1 MKVFAIGDLHLSGN
15 PPTKPMDIF
24 GPHWDNHWSRI
35 KEDWI
40 DRVTDE
46 DIVFLVGDMSWALR
60 LDEAACDLQE
70 IASMPGKKYMIRG
83 NHDYW
88 WASANKMRNLMGDA
102 ITFLQGHGTAELI
115 QTEEG
120 PRIIAFGGTRAYL
133 CPGDSHFTPET
144 DQSIYDRELM
154 RTESALQ
161 EMDAAVKTL
170 IEEITVET
178 KEDTT
183 GSKRTEPSII
193 DIHNTPVTKL
203 LLLHYPPFNES
214 NAPSGFTALMET
226 YNVDT
231 CIFGHLH
238 DQISFKRIPKE
249 FGSTKLELVSADYLD
264 FRLKEIM
271 QGETMSRIHKEHLQA
286 GYIFGDT
293 INQEYIYL
301 PSGEVGTDH
310 PLAVL
315 ETPTKREDIT
325 LDEAVHMIDTLT
337 LKRCSHPTL
346 GKKSF

>member
-35 KEDWI
+35 KEDWNA
-40 DRVTDE
+40 RVTDE

-88 WASANKMRNLMGDA
+88 WASANKMRNLMGDT
-102 ITFLQGHGTAELI
+102 ITFLQGHGTAQLI

-120 PRIIAFGGTRAYL
+120 PCIIAFGGTRAYL

-154 RTESALQ
+154 RTEAALQ
-161 EMDAAVKTL
+161 EMDKA
-170 IEEITVET
+170 VET
-178 KEDTT
+178 LTKSFKSEIHVDTT
-183 GSKRTEPSII
+183 DSDKNNPLII
-193 DIHNTPVTKL
+193 DIDKIPVTKI

-214 NAPSGFTALMET
+214 NTPSGFTNLMET

-271 QGETMSRIHKEHLQA
+271 
-286 GYIFGDT
+286 
-293 INQEYIYL
+293 
-301 PSGEVGTDH
+301 
-310 PLAVL
+310 
-315 ETPTKREDIT
+315 
-325 LDEAVHMIDTLT
+325 
-337 LKRCSHPTL
+337 
-346 GKKSF
+346 

>member
-35 KEDWI
+35 KEDWVS
-40 DRVTDE
+40 RVTDD

-70 IASMPGKKYMIRG
+70 IASMAGKKYMIRG

-88 WASANKMRNLMGDA
+88 WSSANKMRNLMGNA

-154 RTESALQ
+154 RTEAALL
-161 EMDAAVKTL
+161 EMNKAVDIL
-170 IEEITVET
+170 REEITAEAKVNT
-178 KEDTT
+178 TNLNKSDTT
-183 GSKRTEPSII
+183 DSNKTYLSTI
-193 DIHNTPVTKL
+193 DIDNIPVTKI

-214 NAPSGFTALMET
+214 NAPSGFTDLMEQ
-226 YNVDT
+226 YKVDT

-238 DQISFKRIPKE
+238 DQNSFKRIPKE
-249 FGSTKLELVSADYLD
+249 FGTTKLELVSADYLD
-264 FRLKEIM
+264 F
-271 QGETMSRIHKEHLQA
+271 
-286 GYIFGDT
+286 
-293 INQEYIYL
+293 
-301 PSGEVGTDH
+301 
-310 PLAVL
+310 
-315 ETPTKREDIT
+315 
-325 LDEAVHMIDTLT
+325 T
-337 LKRCSHPTL
+337 LKQIM
-346 GKKSF
+346 

>member
-24 GPHWDNHWSRI
+24 GPHWDNHWARI
-35 KEDWI
+35 KEHWANN
-40 DRVTDE
+40 VTDD

-88 WASANKMRNLMGDA
+88 WSSANKMRNLMGDA

-133 CPGDSHFTPET
+133 CPGDSHFSPET
-144 DQSIYDRELM
+144 DQSIYERELM
-154 RTESALQ
+154 RTEAALQ
-161 EMDAAVKTL
+161 EMDAAVQTLLEKLTAEAKVNTTVSDKDDILDSDKTYL
-170 IEEITVET
+170 
-178 KEDTT
+178 
-183 GSKRTEPSII
+183 SAI
-193 DIHNTPVTKL
+193 DIHNIPVVKL

-214 NAPSGFTALMET
+214 NAPSGFTDLMEQ
-226 YNVDT
+226 YKVDT

-249 FGSTKLELVSADYLD
+249 FGTTKLELVSADYLD
-264 FRLKEIM
+264 F
-271 QGETMSRIHKEHLQA
+271 
-286 GYIFGDT
+286 
-293 INQEYIYL
+293 
-301 PSGEVGTDH
+301 
-310 PLAVL
+310 
-315 ETPTKREDIT
+315 
-325 LDEAVHMIDTLT
+325 T
-337 LKRCSHPTL
+337 LKQIM
-346 GKKSF
+346 

>member
-24 GPHWDNHWSRI
+24 GPHWDNHWARI
-35 KEDWI
+35 KEDWVS
-40 DRVTDE
+40 RVTDE

-102 ITFLQGHGTAELI
+102 ITFLQGHGTAQLI

-144 DQSIYDRELM
+144 DQSIYDREIM
-154 RTESALQ
+154 RTEAALQ
-161 EMDAAVKTL
+161 EMDKAVETL
-170 IEEITVET
+170 IESFKSEIHV
-178 KEDTT
+178 DTT
-183 GSKRTEPSII
+183 GYANKDLQTIDTKDSNENNPPTI
-193 DIHNTPVTKL
+193 DINEIPVTKI

-214 NAPSGFTALMET
+214 NTPSGFTDLMET
-226 YNVDT
+226 YNVDM

-271 QGETMSRIHKEHLQA
+271 
-286 GYIFGDT
+286 
-293 INQEYIYL
+293 
-301 PSGEVGTDH
+301 
-310 PLAVL
+310 
-315 ETPTKREDIT
+315 
-325 LDEAVHMIDTLT
+325 
-337 LKRCSHPTL
+337 
-346 GKKSF
+346 

>member
-35 KEDWI
+35 KEHWANN
-40 DRVTDE
+40 VTDD

-88 WASANKMRNLMGDA
+88 WASANKMRNLIGDA

-133 CPGDSHFTPET
+133 CPGDSHFSPET
-144 DQSIYDRELM
+144 DQSIYERELM
-154 RTESALQ
+154 RTEAALQ
-161 EMDAAVKTL
+161 EMDAAVQTLLEKLTAEAKVNTTVSDMADTLDSNKTYL
-170 IEEITVET
+170 
-178 KEDTT
+178 
-183 GSKRTEPSII
+183 SAI
-193 DIHNTPVTKL
+193 DIHNIPVVKL

-214 NAPSGFTALMET
+214 NAPSGFTDLMEQ
-226 YNVDT
+226 YKVDT

-264 FRLKEIM
+264 F
-271 QGETMSRIHKEHLQA
+271 
-286 GYIFGDT
+286 
-293 INQEYIYL
+293 
-301 PSGEVGTDH
+301 
-310 PLAVL
+310 
-315 ETPTKREDIT
+315 
-325 LDEAVHMIDTLT
+325 T
-337 LKRCSHPTL
+337 LKQII
-346 GKKSF
+346 

>member
-24 GPHWDNHWSRI
+24 GPHWDNHWNRI
-35 KEDWI
+35 KEDWMA
-40 DRVTDE
+40 RVTDD

-70 IASMPGKKYMIRG
+70 IASMPGQKYMIRG

-120 PRIIAFGGTRAYL
+120 PHIIAFGGTRAYL

-154 RTESALQ
+154 RTETALQ
-161 EMDAAVKTL
+161 EMNKAVDIL
-170 IEEITVET
+170 REEITAEAKVDIT
-178 KEDTT
+178 ILNKADTT
-183 GSKRTEPSII
+183 DSDKTYLSAI
-193 DIHNTPVTKL
+193 DIDNIPVTKI

-214 NAPSGFTALMET
+214 NAPSGFTALIET

-271 QGETMSRIHKEHLQA
+271 
-286 GYIFGDT
+286 
-293 INQEYIYL
+293 
-301 PSGEVGTDH
+301 
-310 PLAVL
+310 
-315 ETPTKREDIT
+315 
-325 LDEAVHMIDTLT
+325 
-337 LKRCSHPTL
+337 
-346 GKKSF
+346 

>member
-35 KEDWI
+35 KEDWVA
-40 DRVTDE
+40 RVTDD

-70 IASMPGKKYMIRG
+70 IASMAGKKYMIRG

-88 WASANKMRNLMGDA
+88 WSSANKMRNLMGDA

-154 RTESALQ
+154 RTEAALL
-161 EMDAAVKTL
+161 EMNKAVDIL
-170 IEEITVET
+170 REEITAEAKV
-178 KEDTT
+178 DTT
-183 GSKRTEPSII
+183 DSNKTYLSTI
-193 DIHNTPVTKL
+193 DIDNIPVTKI

-214 NAPSGFTALMET
+214 NAPSGFTDLMEQ
-226 YNVDT
+226 YKVDT

-249 FGSTKLELVSADYLD
+249 FGTTKLELVSADYLD
-264 FRLKEIM
+264 F
-271 QGETMSRIHKEHLQA
+271 
-286 GYIFGDT
+286 
-293 INQEYIYL
+293 
-301 PSGEVGTDH
+301 
-310 PLAVL
+310 
-315 ETPTKREDIT
+315 
-325 LDEAVHMIDTLT
+325 T
-337 LKRCSHPTL
+337 LKQIM
-346 GKKSF
+346 

>member
-35 KEDWI
+35 KEHWANN
-40 DRVTDE
+40 VTED

-133 CPGDSHFTPET
+133 CPGDSHFSPET
-144 DQSIYDRELM
+144 DQSIYERELM
-154 RTESALQ
+154 RTEAALQ
-161 EMDAAVKTL
+161 EMDNA
-170 IEEITVET
+170 VET
-178 KEDTT
+178 L
-183 GSKRTEPSII
+183 I
-193 DIHNTPVTKL
+193 DIHNIPVTKL

-214 NAPSGFTALMET
+214 NAPSGFTDLMEQ
-226 YNVDT
+226 YKVDT

-264 FRLKEIM
+264 F
-271 QGETMSRIHKEHLQA
+271 
-286 GYIFGDT
+286 
-293 INQEYIYL
+293 
-301 PSGEVGTDH
+301 
-310 PLAVL
+310 
-315 ETPTKREDIT
+315 
-325 LDEAVHMIDTLT
+325 T
-337 LKRCSHPTL
+337 LKQIM
-346 GKKSF
+346 